1 MSEPRPDR
9 DGLTPELLLRAYA
22 AGIFPMAESRAAH
35 AIFWVD
41 PQFRGV
47 LPLDNFHIPRRL
59 RRTVRRGPFEI
70 RCDTAFEAVMR
81 ACAAP
86 RPGHPDSWINDQIV
100 RAYTRLHGMGF
111 AHSIECWREDE
122 LVGGLYGVSL
132 GGAFF
137 GESMFSLATDASKV
151 ALIHLLARLKLG
163 GFVLLD
169 VQFVTEH
176 LAQFGV
182 VEIPARDYLLVL
194 NDALRVAAQFPVEV
208 SEEESDSAVEAALRQ
223 SSTQTS

>member
-1 MSEPRPDR
+1 MSEPRTER
-9 DGLTPELLLRAYA
+9 DELTPELLLRAYA
-22 AGIFPMAESRAAH
+22 AGIFPMAESRTASS
-35 AIFWVD
+35 IFWVD
-41 PQFRGV
+41 PHLRGV
-47 LPLDNFHIPRRL
+47 LPLNEFHIPRRL
-59 RRTVRRGPFEI
+59 RKTVRRRPFEV
-70 RCDTAFEAVMR
+70 RCNTAFETVMR

-86 RPGHPDSWINDQIV
+86 RPDHPDSWINDQIV
-100 RAYTRLHGMGF
+100 RAYTRLHEMGF
-111 AHSIECWREDE
+111 AHSVECWRDDE

-137 GESMFSLATDASKV
+137 GESMFSRATDSSKV
-151 ALIHLLARLKLG
+151 ALVHLLARLRLG

-182 VEIPARDYLLVL
+182 VEIPARDYLLLL
-194 NDALRVAAQFPVEV
+194 NDALRVAAQFPVMFRKRNRNRPSRSV
-208 SEEESDSAVEAALRQ
+208 LRQ